1 MIYLRFVS
9 KSGLIKT
16 SLATSKAK
24 VLSCTSTMNIP
35 RADINSVLLM
45 DVESKNICL
54 CLQSVYPIS
63 NFYFWTDSSIFLCW
77 INNTK
82 TVCKR
87 YVQYR
92 LIRIHELI
100 DGENLL
106 LVPSKMNPADIA
118 TRGLTPLQ
126 LVGNMFWGHGPEFL
140 TLPKTSWPQ
149 LHVGNN
155 VNSCN
160 ISGISNKGMLFI
172 SSNMDDIVNKNV

>member
-16 SLATSKAK
+16 SLPTSKAK
-24 VLSCTSTMNIP
+24 VLSCISTMTIP

-45 DVESKNICL
+45 GVESENICL

-82 TVCKR
+82 TVYKR

-92 LIRIHELI
+92 LIRIRELI
-100 DGENLL
+100 DGGNLL

-118 TRGLTPLQ
+118 TGGLNPLQ

-155 VNSCN
+155 VNSCY

-172 SSNMDDIVNKNV
+172 SSNIDDIVNKN